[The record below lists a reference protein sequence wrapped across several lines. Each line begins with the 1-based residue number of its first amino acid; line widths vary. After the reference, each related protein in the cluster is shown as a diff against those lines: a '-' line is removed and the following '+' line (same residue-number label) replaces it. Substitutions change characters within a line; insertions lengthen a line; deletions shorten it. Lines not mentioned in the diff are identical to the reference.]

1 VTDVVASHAAKS
13 TADWPLYAGRLAQ
26 AVTEQE
32 PRWQEVIAQTPR
44 HLLVPHWFSRIGP
57 PLGGGWKLRHGPAD
71 ERAWIRAA
79 YSDQTLITRI
89 GPLHAD
95 RAQPDDKPAGDLTSS
110 STYPSLVMRMLR
122 HLRVEDGNTVLDV
135 ATGSGY
141 SCALLCNRVG
151 QDRVTSIDMD
161 PYLVQA
167 ATGRLDSMGL
177 HPQVVC
183 CDATGDL
190 PGEHDRLVSMVS
202 ARPFPAG
209 WLTALR
215 TGGRLV
221 AVIAGTSLI
230 VVAEKMADG
239 TARGRLAR
247 DIAMFMPTR
256 SGQDYPT
263 GLRER
268 LQELNDREGD
278 EVTDSAY
285 PVADG
290 AWQVQSMLELVA
302 PGIEH
307 HFAMEPGGKRTL
319 YLLHK
324 DGSWARATAQFMDSP
339 VVHQGGPRRLWDI
352 FVEVRHH
359 WLASG
364 VFPLHE
370 AEVTITPDETQLRH
384 GQRVIT
390 LNG

>member
-1 VTDVVASHAAKS
+1 M
-13 TADWPLYAGRLAQ
+13 YAGRLAQ

-32 PRWQEVIAQTPR
+32 PRWREVIAQTPR
-44 HLLVPHWFSRIGP
+44 HLLIPHWFSRTGTP
-57 PLGGGWKLRHGPAD
+57 VSGGWKLRDGPAD
-71 ERAWIRAA
+71 ERVWLRAA

-95 RAQPDDKPAGDLTSS
+95 HAQPDDEPAGDLTSS

-141 SCALLCNRVG
+141 SCALLCHRVG
-151 QDRVTSIDMD
+151 ADRVTSIDMD
-161 PYLVQA
+161 PYLVRA
-167 ATGRLDSMGL
+167 ATARLDSMGL
-177 HPQVVC
+177 RPQVVC
-183 CDATGDL
+183 GDATGDL

-202 ARPFPAG
+202 VRPFPAS

-239 TARGRLAR
+239 SARGRLSR
-247 DIAMFMPTR
+247 DIAMFMPVR
-256 SGQDYPT
+256 FGQDYPS

-268 LQELNDREGD
+268 LQELRDREGD
-278 EVTDSAY
+278 EITDSAY

-290 AWQVQSMLELVA
+290 AWQVQSMMELVA

-307 HFAMEPGGKRTL
+307 HFTMEPGGKRTL

-339 VVHQGGPRRLWDI
+339 VVHQSGPRRLWDI

-364 VFPLHE
+364 VFSLQE
-370 AEVTITPDETQLRH
+370 AEVTITPDGTQLRH
-384 GQRVIT
+384 GRRVIT